1 MADETAPP
9 GEAPEAPDPR
19 AEAVRDELAALV
31 RSGLGAWRGAVE
43 SQTKLAHSLEQMQQE
58 MDEIL
63 ELSALPVFRGG
74 MPLLEAG
81 VNRVQLCKKR
91 VIAIGN
97 RLKKLDTALQA
108 KKQQKQ
114 RQLDAQKAAAAR
126 APARR
131 PPPREGAPAA
141 PGAAP
146 PSGGPVELEDLADQ
160 EPAPPAPE

>member
-1 MADETAPP
+1 MAEDG
-9 GEAPEAPDPR
+9 GESEAKEPEPIDAR
-19 AEAVRDELAALV
+19 AETVRDELAGLV
-31 RSGLGAWRGAVE
+31 KSGLGVWRAAVE
-43 SQTKLAHSLEQMQQE
+43 SQTKLADSLAQMQEE

-97 RLKKLDTALQA
+97 RLKKLDANLQA

-114 RQLDAQKAAAAR
+114 RQLDAQKAVAAR
-126 APARR
+126 ASPKK
-131 PPPREGAPAA
+131 PPPASAAA
-141 PGAAP
+141 PTPAE
-146 PSGGPVELEDLADQ
+146 SPVELEDLSSQ
-160 EPAPPAPE
+160 